1 MPGAPAP
8 CRASCLHGAWRGG
21 PRCATPWAGRVAL
34 RSGVVH
40 WTRGAAVPGI
50 AATMTGVEAITFGLA
65 AALAVGAITF
75 RASVPPAAAM
85 ALLTAAALGFFLAL
99 LH

>member
-1 MPGAPAP
+1 M
-8 CRASCLHGAWRGG
+8 
-21 PRCATPWAGRVAL
+21 PWAGRVAL

-50 AATMTGVEAITFGLA
+50 AATKTGGGAITFGLA
-65 AALAVGAITF
+65 AALAGGTIPF
-75 RASVPPAAAM
+75 RAPLPPAAGV

-99 LH
+99 LHQGRWLP